1 MILFQFI
8 MLSVP
13 LLGKSKCIWPVALRP
28 AGLDTFEKEPF
39 DDWWTTNRNE
49 LANLHCLIAEQWI
62 YRHWDES
69 NFSFLPL
76 DSLTWETRIA
86 SSEEFLCQ
94 VNLFFGG
101 PADAEH
107 DYKVFHENQLQTAKS
122 WANETWTIP
131 PIALETP
138 TGFVFNQ
145 VSYPE
150 TRLLLLEGSKRY
162 RYLNALHQKH
172 TNTGLHKFFVIRSPL
187 CS

>member
-28 AGLDTFEKEPF
+28 AGLDTFEKELF

-62 YRHWDES
+62 YRHWDKS

-107 DYKVFHENQLQTAKS
+107 DYKVFHENQLQTAK
-122 WANETWTIP
+122 AG
-131 PIALETP
+131 P
-138 TGFVFNQ
+138 TKHG
-145 VSYPE
+145 P
-150 TRLLLLEGSKRY
+150 Y
-162 RYLNALHQKH
+162 RQSHLRHLRGLYSIRFLIQKH
-172 TNTGLHKFFVIRSPL
+172 DSFCWRVLSVIDT
-187 CS
+187 